1 MTTVPGGTGGTPTS
15 SVMLP
20 PLLRICASATVNGN
34 IFNPLVV
41 LLSTVAWKEKML
53 SPAISSP
60 FVALSKNGCAANPPM
75 DVRSHRHGDSRLVGF
90 APGVTVTVSSVVPP
104 GMTLAGSAAPTPV
117 GSVGPA
123 LLVTLMS
130 SMPIHS
136 SLPTASVVMM
146 RT

>member
-1 MTTVPGGTGGTPTS
+1 MYGPACDDDRAAAAIEQLDEIIREGRAGIAAAPVDLADDDRPGGTGGTPTS

-75 DVRSHRHGDSRLVGF
+75 DVRLPVTVIPVLVGF
-90 APGVTVTVSSVVPP
+90 APGVTVTV
-104 GMTLAGSAAPTPV
+104 AASCRPV
-117 GSVGPA
+117 
-123 LLVTLMS
+123 
-130 SMPIHS
+130 
-136 SLPTASVVMM
+136 
-146 RT
+146 